1 MAIYR
6 SDQAQLTFA
15 AETAQG
21 GDPEMMEGTLART
34 PTATL
39 GAAAAV
45 GSRTITLNAEFNVF
59 NTSGSDAVLTKGDTT
74 ESVSDT
80 TITLDNGSAE
90 DPELYIGQVIMIG
103 SETEKLQITAITGSE
118 NEEATVTR
126 GFEGTTAVANFG
138 NDVAVKTRF
147 TPGDMIRIG
156 TIAGTAQDTVVPHEI
171 RRVESQSGTSLVL
184 DRPLAFAHASG
195 QTVLCVSAIGGD
207 ATRNDNDKYITFI
220 PGIYET
226 IDTPDPEMSIEGRR
240 FLSTQS
246 KRNVSTFYP
255 GQQTLSGSIS
265 GITLLN
271 GWPLRFPIGTV
282 TTTPSAVVT
291 DTILLSAAA
300 SKGDVYVACDNGS
313 GGAASTLAAG
323 DYIQIV
329 EADGSNSEVR
339 RILKDT
345 SDTFKLNY
353 PLSFDHADNAT
364 VNEITHSSSIYYDHL
379 ISESTSLDTVS
390 WHVHMK
396 DSSETA
402 ARNFDRRYIGGMIGS
417 TTISAEEG
425 GMLAMSWDGVNFLNM
440 VHNQQNQKTVGG
452 TALGDDYVGASVAAN
467 LPRFGLMQQIDHDD
481 IGEPSHRGAALNNGT
496 GYPTTAPYYFS
507 EGTIKFFGQE
517 FARIRSFSLSIS
529 NGEEPRYYIGK
540 QGRRAKGPYEIREGA
555 REYSMSATVA
565 LPDADVS
572 ANATAANSDQDGALE
587 LFRQL
592 LLEGDYGAGGGSI
605 HRRGMTASMKFERAT
620 NDYIIIDI
628 PTSTTAGSPTE
639 GTDNTNQL
647 NKQGIFINSA
657 AHDITGDQQLEV
669 DLSMIFRS
677 LKITIRDN
685 VPVYP

>member
-21 GDPEMMEGTLART
+21 GDLEMMEGTETRT
-34 PTATL
+34 PTPTL
-39 GAAAAV
+39 GSDAAV
-45 GSRTITLNAEFNVF
+45 GSRTITLNSEF
-59 NTSGSDAVLTKGDTT
+59 TRMHTASDAGVQLYAAIADDSTT
-74 ESVSDT
+74 TVQ
-80 TITLDNGSAE
+80 IDNNGGG
-90 DPELYIGQVIMIG
+90 DPELYIGQVIQVGDESM
-103 SETEKLQITAITGSE
+103 QVTAISGTS
-118 NEEATVTR
+118 NRTATVVR
-126 GFEGTTAVANFG
+126 GFEGTTAATASN
-138 NDVAVKTRF
+138 NDPVNTRF
-147 TPGDMIRIG
+147 TAGDIIRIG
-156 TIAGTAQDTVVPHEI
+156 TIASTAADTTVPHEV
-171 RRVESQSGTSLVL
+171 RRVESQSGTSVIL

-195 QTVLCVSAIGGD
+195 QEVRCISAIGGD

-246 KRNVSTFYP
+246 KRNFSVAYP
-255 GQQTLSGSIS
+255 GQQTLSGSVA

-282 TTTPSAVVT
+282 TTTPSTVVT
-291 DTILLSAAA
+291 DTIFLSAAA
-300 SKGDVYVACDNGS
+300 SKGDIYISCDNGS
-313 GGAASTLAAG
+313 GSAVASLEAG

-329 EADGSNSEVR
+329 ETDGSNSEVR

-353 PLSFDHADNAT
+353 PLSFDHANNAV
-364 VNEITHSSSIYYDHL
+364 VNEVTHSSSIYYDHV

-396 DSSETA
+396 DSSETT
-402 ARNFDRRYIGGMIGS
+402 ARNFDRRYVGGMIGS

-425 GMLAMSWDGVNFLNM
+425 GMLAMSWDSVNFLNM

-467 LPRFGLMQQIDHDD
+467 MPRFGLMQQIDHDD
-481 IGEPSHRGAALNNGT
+481 IGEPSHRGASPNNGT

-540 QGRRAKGPYEIREGA
+540 QGRRARGPYEIREGA

-572 ANATAANSDQDGALE
+572 ASATAANSDQGGALE

-592 LLEGDYGAGGGSI
+592 LLEGDYGAGGGSEY
-605 HRRGMTASMKFERAT
+605 RRGMTASLKFERGT

-677 LKITIRDN
+677 LKISIRDN

>member
-21 GDPEMMEGTLART
+21 GDLEMMEGTLART

-45 GSRTITLNAEFNVF
+45 GSRTITLNAEFNVL
-59 NTSGSDAVLTKGDTT
+59 NTSGSVAVLTYGDTT
-74 ESVSDT
+74 DDAADT
-80 TITLDNGSAE
+80 AISFDNSSAG
-90 DPELYIGQVIMIG
+90 DPELYIGQVLQVG
-103 SETEKLQITAITGSE
+103 SESMQVTAIGGTS
-118 NEEATVTR
+118 NRDATVVR
-126 GFEGTTAVANFG
+126 GFEGSTAASDHADNA
-138 NDVAVKTRF
+138 AVKSRF
-147 TPGDMIRIG
+147 TPGDIIRIG
-156 TIAGTAQDTVVPHEI
+156 TIAGTAADTVVPHEI
-171 RRVESQSGTSLVL
+171 RRVESQSGTALVL

-246 KRNVSTFYP
+246 KRNFSVAYP
-255 GQQTLSGSIS
+255 GQQTLSGSVA

-291 DTILLSAAA
+291 DTIFLSAAA

-323 DYIQIV
+323 DYIQII
-329 EADGSNSEVR
+329 EADGSDSEVR
-339 RILKDT
+339 RIIKDT

-353 PLSFDHADNAT
+353 PLSFDHANNAV
-364 VNEITHSSSIYYDHL
+364 VNEVTHSSSIYYDHV

-402 ARNFDRRYIGGMIGS
+402 ARNFDRRYVGGMIGS

-467 LPRFGLMQQIDHDD
+467 MPRFGLMQQIDHDD
-481 IGEPSHRGAALNNGT
+481 IGEPSHNGSSANDGT
-496 GYPTTAPYYFS
+496 GYPTTSPYYFS

-540 QGRRAKGPYEIREGA
+540 QGRRARGPYEIREGA

-572 ANATAANSDQDGALE
+572 ASATAANSDQDGALE
-587 LFRQL
+587 LFKQL

-605 HRRGMTASMKFERAT
+605 YRRGMTASLKFERGT

-677 LKITIRDN
+677 LKISIRDN

>member
-45 GSRTITLNAEFNVF
+45 GSRTITLNSEF
-59 NTSGSDAVLTKGDTT
+59 TRMHTASDAGVQLYAAIADDSTTTVQIDNNGD
-74 ESVSDT
+74 
-80 TITLDNGSAE
+80 G
-90 DPELYIGQVIMIG
+90 DPELYIGQVVQVG
-103 SETEKLQITAITGSE
+103 SESMQVTAISGTS
-118 NEEATVTR
+118 NRTATVVR
-126 GFEGTTAVANFG
+126 GFEGTTAATASNNAPVN
-138 NDVAVKTRF
+138 TRF

-156 TIAGTAQDTVVPHEI
+156 TIAGSAGATIVPHEI

-255 GQQTLSGSIS
+255 GQQSLSGSIS

-282 TTTPSAVVT
+282 KTTPGTTEAG
-291 DTILLSAAA
+291 TILLNGATA
-300 SKGDVYVACDNGS
+300 KGDIYFAADGAQVAN
-313 GGAASTLAAG
+313 LAAG
-323 DYIQIV
+323 DYFRISGSSDSTT
-329 EADGSNSEVR
+329 DGSFSEVR
-339 RILKDT
+339 RVVAEPT
-345 SDTFKLNY
+345 SDNFKLNY
-353 PLSFDHADNAT
+353 PFQFEH
-364 VNEITHSSSIYYDHL
+364 VNNSVINVVDSTNTYYDH
-379 ISESTSLDTVS
+379 IIEESTSLDTVS

-481 IGEPSHRGAALNNGT
+481 IGEPSHRGAAALNNGT